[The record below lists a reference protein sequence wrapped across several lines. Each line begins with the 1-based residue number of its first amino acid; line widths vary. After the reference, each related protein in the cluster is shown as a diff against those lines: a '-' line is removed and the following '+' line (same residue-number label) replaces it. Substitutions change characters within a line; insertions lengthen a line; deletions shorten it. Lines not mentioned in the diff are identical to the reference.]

1 MSSTHQSAEQTSR
14 VMIPSDGSPKRKE
27 RLRRTSS
34 PTGAPVLRM
43 EVARSTHNPLVFPHL
58 AGCTGKD
65 LDASFQAFITDA
77 NQELATLLR
86 DVSRVHPGMRPWT
99 NDEGQNQELL
109 ARAIQC
115 AAKQFMLQ
123 MQLKNLAIIDELT
136 GLYNRRG
143 FYALAERQLKLA
155 CRAGRGM
162 LLFFIDLDGLKKIN
176 DLSGHAEG
184 DQSLKRTAQM
194 LNKTFRDSDIVAR
207 LGGDE
212 FAVLAVEASGYSEAT
227 IRTRLQRYL
236 HAVNARAT
244 GPKISLSVGVA
255 RFDHRNPASIA
266 ELMAQADRAMY
277 EHKFSRADSSSPFT
291 ASRSAQPVRQK
302 ASINRFVKSCLA

>member
-1 MSSTHQSAEQTSR
+1 MSSTHQSAGQTGQ
-14 VMIPSDGSPKRKE
+14 VMIPLDGSPKRKE
-27 RLRRTSS
+27 RSRRPNN
-34 PTGAPVLRM
+34 PTGAPILRM
-43 EVARSTHNPLVFPHL
+43 EVSRSARDPLLFPHL
-58 AGCTGKD
+58 GAGTSKD
-65 LDASFQAFITDA
+65 LDASFQAFVADA

-86 DVSRVHPGMRPWT
+86 DVSRVHPGPGPWN
-99 NDEGQNQELL
+99 NDKGQNQELL

-155 CRAGRGM
+155 CRAGRGL

-184 DQSLKRTAQM
+184 DQSLRRTAQM
-194 LNKTFRDSDIVAR
+194 LKKTFRDSDIIAR

-236 HAVNARAT
+236 QGVNVRAT
-244 GPKISLSVGVA
+244 GPKISLSIGVA
-255 RFDHRNPASIA
+255 RFDHHNPASIA
-266 ELMAQADRAMY
+266 ELMTEADRAMY
-277 EHKFSRADSSSPFT
+277 EHKFSRASSSPFT
-291 ASRSAQPVRQK
+291 ASRSAQPALRK
-302 ASINRFVKSCLA
+302 RGSINRFVKVCLA